1 MRFPRQ
7 EYWSGLPFPSPG
19 KLPNPGI
26 NLHWQVDSLPL
37 SHQGSPYVHPYKLA
51 NLWPYQDL
59 NSDPPALEPLH
70 GRKILRISRFHHCE
84 EKWFSCDPM
93 DCSPPGSSV
102 HRTVFSSPK
111 LQEPLF
117 QGLPLDNDL
126 QAVLQQVFSL
136 TSIYLP
142 YGLKTKELRFSKG
155 LPCARSLSWSSYSKP
170 CDGLT
175 RLLCFTGEE
184 INIQRS

>member
-1 MRFPRQ
+1 MVPVASSHIRLAILKSMEYHYTILYPRR
-7 EYWSGLPFPSPG
+7 
-19 KLPNPGI
+19 
-26 NLHWQVDSLPL
+26 V
-37 SHQGSPYVHPYKLA
+37 LA
-51 NLWPYQDL
+51 KKR
-59 NSDPPALEPLH
+59 
-70 GRKILRISRFHHCE
+70 GMILLQKRELMVMVVEVTQSCLTV
-84 EKWFSCDPM
+84 CDPM

>member
-1 MRFPRQ
+1 MVPVASSHIRLAILKSMEYHYTILHPRR
-7 EYWSGLPFPSPG
+7 
-19 KLPNPGI
+19 
-26 NLHWQVDSLPL
+26 V
-37 SHQGSPYVHPYKLA
+37 LA
-51 NLWPYQDL
+51 KKR
-59 NSDPPALEPLH
+59 
-70 GRKILRISRFHHCE
+70 GMILLQKRELMVMVVEVAQSCLTV
-84 EKWFSCDPM
+84 CDPM

>member
-1 MRFPRQ
+1 MVPVASSHIRLAILKSMEYHYTILHPRR
-7 EYWSGLPFPSPG
+7 
-19 KLPNPGI
+19 
-26 NLHWQVDSLPL
+26 V
-37 SHQGSPYVHPYKLA
+37 LA
-51 NLWPYQDL
+51 KKR
-59 NSDPPALEPLH
+59 
-70 GRKILRISRFHHCE
+70 GMILLQKRELMVMVVEVTQSCLTV
-84 EKWFSCDPM
+84 CDPM

>member
-1 MRFPRQ
+1 MVPVASSHIRLTILKSMEYHYTILHPRR
-7 EYWSGLPFPSPG
+7 
-19 KLPNPGI
+19 
-26 NLHWQVDSLPL
+26 V
-37 SHQGSPYVHPYKLA
+37 LA
-51 NLWPYQDL
+51 KKR
-59 NSDPPALEPLH
+59 
-70 GRKILRISRFHHCE
+70 GMILLQKRELMVMVVEVAQSCLTV
-84 EKWFSCDPM
+84 CDPM

>member
-1 MRFPRQ
+1 MVPVASSHIRLAILKSMEYHYTILYPRR
-7 EYWSGLPFPSPG
+7 
-19 KLPNPGI
+19 
-26 NLHWQVDSLPL
+26 V
-37 SHQGSPYVHPYKLA
+37 LA
-51 NLWPYQDL
+51 KKR
-59 NSDPPALEPLH
+59 
-70 GRKILRISRFHHCE
+70 GMILLQKRELMVMVVEVTQSCLTV
-84 EKWFSCDPM
+84 CDPM

-155 LPCARSLSWSSYSKP
+155 LPCARSLSWSSSSKP

>member
-1 MRFPRQ
+1 MVPVASSHIRLAILKSMEYHYTILYPRR
-7 EYWSGLPFPSPG
+7 
-19 KLPNPGI
+19 
-26 NLHWQVDSLPL
+26 V
-37 SHQGSPYVHPYKLA
+37 LA
-51 NLWPYQDL
+51 KKR
-59 NSDPPALEPLH
+59 
-70 GRKILRISRFHHCE
+70 GMILLQKRELMVMVVEVTQSCLTV
-84 EKWFSCDPM
+84 CDPM

-111 LQEPLF
+111 IQEPLF